1 MVNVKRPDKSIKR
14 QKEIGAKLRALR
26 EDKGWSLQGVARRL
40 DPPVSHQRL
49 AAWEVGEYMMTVD
62 RIEELAG
69 LYAVHPAD
77 VLGYDKWKPKRRGK
91 T

>member
-1 MVNVKRPDKSIKR
+1 MVNVKRPDKSINR

-26 EDKGWSLQGVARRL
+26 EDKGWSLQSVARRL
-40 DPPVSHQRL
+40 DPAVSHQRL

-69 LYAVHPAD
+69 LYGVHPAE
-77 VLGYDKWKPKRRGK
+77 VLGYDSWKPKRRRS
-91 T
+91 

>member
-26 EDKGWSLQGVARRL
+26 EDKGWSLQSVARRL

-49 AAWEVGEYMMTVD
+49 AAWETAEYMMTVD
-62 RIEELAG
+62 RIEELAI
-69 LYAVHPAD
+69 LYGVHPAE
-77 VLGYDKWKPKRRGK
+77 VLGHDNWKPKRRK
-91 T
+91 

>member
-1 MVNVKRPDKSIKR
+1 MVNVKRPDKSSKR

-26 EDKGWSLQGVARRL
+26 EDKGWGLVAVARTL
-40 DPPVSHQRL
+40 KPPVSKSRL

-69 LYAVHPAD
+69 LYGVSPIE
-77 VLGYDKWKPKRRGK
+77 VLGYTVTKRRGK
-91 T
+91 

>member
-69 LYAVHPAD
+69 LYGVSPIE
-77 VLGYDKWKPKRRGK
+77 VLGYAATKKRGK
-91 T
+91 K